1 MNGRPRMAARH
12 FLAVK
17 TLPIVDIFEKNYFC
31 CMLYPLRAKH
41 IRKQGGFNYV
51 SLLLS
56 FDTRYRVPDLYG
68 LQFHHGKNPVCSV
81 VSRNERRIPALGLFA
96 LEEK

>member
-1 MNGRPRMAARH
+1 M
-12 FLAVK
+12 
-17 TLPIVDIFEKNYFC
+17 
-31 CMLYPLRAKH
+31 
-41 IRKQGGFNYV
+41 

-68 LQFHHGKNPVCSV
+68 LQFHHGKYPVCSV
-81 VSRNERRIPALGLFA
+81 VSRNERRIPAFGLFA